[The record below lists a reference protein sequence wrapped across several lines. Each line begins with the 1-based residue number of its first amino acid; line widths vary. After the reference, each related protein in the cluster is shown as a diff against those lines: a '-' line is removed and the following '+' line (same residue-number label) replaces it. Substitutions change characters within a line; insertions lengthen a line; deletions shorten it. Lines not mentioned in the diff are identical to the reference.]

1 MEKIQ
6 MNAKKPISKK
16 TIFKVM
22 LYATYIVAGAIFI
35 KNIIAGSVQ
44 GMLVVGIALLVFTV
58 MLLVMKGRNVA
69 VEKQQAAVSMSL
81 VFLVFI
87 ISLFSG
93 EAYSDDFLLYLAVI
107 GLTGMYLRP
116 RYTAIQAVLCDI
128 LLAIQYLLHPEKAES
143 LGQFIMCCV
152 MFTLAAF
159 MFYMAIK
166 RGRGFIRISERRAEE
181 AERLLNSLKQMGG
194 ELEKSVESSTEGI
207 AGLKKASCELNSNAD
222 ELKQGSVSISQGT
235 QAVSD
240 TCEDVHIKIQ
250 ETEKQVDALTDGV
263 HNFEDS
269 LKLNRKNMDEM
280 SRQME
285 TVQETMNQADTV
297 FHLLAEK
304 MQEIVAVTEQLNGI
318 SSSTTMLALNASI
331 EAARAGQS
339 GAGFA
344 VVANKVQQLAVDS
357 NQCSGQ
363 VADVVAQMQKQI
375 QDTTEQMTESGHA
388 INESLNALQGLQ
400 NGFDQLTQQFDAL
413 YQNIELQ
420 NNNINQMDDIFD
432 RLKNKVAEMNQY
444 SSDNQEAVE
453 AIAEAMLVYQ
463 ESMKRMIDDTNHVN
477 ELSASMLNFS
487 GQQV

>member
-1 MEKIQ
+1 M
-6 MNAKKPISKK
+6 
-16 TIFKVM
+16 
-22 LYATYIVAGAIFI
+22 
-35 KNIIAGSVQ
+35 
-44 GMLVVGIALLVFTV
+44 
-58 MLLVMKGRNVA
+58 
-69 VEKQQAAVSMSL
+69 
-81 VFLVFI
+81 
-87 ISLFSG
+87 
-93 EAYSDDFLLYLAVI
+93 
-107 GLTGMYLRP
+107 
-116 RYTAIQAVLCDI
+116 
-128 LLAIQYLLHPEKAES
+128 
-143 LGQFIMCCV
+143 
-152 MFTLAAF
+152 
-159 MFYMAIK
+159 
-166 RGRGFIRISERRAEE
+166 
-181 AERLLNSLKQMGG
+181 
-194 ELEKSVESSTEGI
+194 ESSTEGI
-207 AGLKKASCELNSNAD
+207 AGLEKASCELNSNAD

-240 TCEDVHIKIQ
+240 TCEDVHVKIQ

-263 HNFEDS
+263 RNFEDS
-269 LKLNRKNMDEM
+269 LRLNRKNMDEM

-285 TVQETMNQADTV
+285 TVQVTMQQADEV

-344 VVANKVQQLAVDS
+344 VVASKVQQLAVDS

-363 VADVVAQMQKQI
+363 VAGVVAQMQRQI
-375 QDTTEQMTESGHA
+375 QDTTEQMTESGQA

-400 NGFDQLTQQFDAL
+400 NGFDRLTEQFDAL
-413 YQNIELQ
+413 YQNIERQ

-432 RLKNKVAEMNQY
+432 KLKGKVAEMNQY
-444 SSDNQEAVE
+444 SSDNQGAVD

-487 GQQV
+487 AQQI